1 MNTPTTTKTKPPK
14 LFLQNGEQASIL
26 RKKLGYNQS
35 DFWSRIKV
43 TQSGGSRYESGRE
56 MPEQVSLLLH
66 LTYGTNRQASNLLRW
81 LRGY

>member
-1 MNTPTTTKTKPPK
+1 MSEAKPTKKQPKPLCKT
-14 LFLQNGEQASIL
+14 GDDARTL
-26 RKKLGYNQS
+26 RRKINLNQS
-35 DFWSRIKV
+35 EFWGRIQV

-81 LRGY
+81 LRG